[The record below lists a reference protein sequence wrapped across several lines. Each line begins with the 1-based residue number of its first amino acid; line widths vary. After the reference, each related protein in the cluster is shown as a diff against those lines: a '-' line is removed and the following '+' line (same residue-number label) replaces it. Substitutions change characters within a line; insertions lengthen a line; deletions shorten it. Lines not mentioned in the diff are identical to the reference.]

1 MSLRDVKVGDEVVVE
16 ERFRP
21 HRVERV
27 EVSAVGRKY
36 ITAGE
41 HWYNRTDGARQG
53 RKYITAGEHWYNR
66 TDGARQDMPS
76 GLVVAH
82 TVAQWE
88 RREAE
93 AALTGAR
100 RRLCNSNDFS
110 ALTDDEVRDLTAT
123 LTAAAEK
130 MEKKP

>member
-1 MSLRDVKVGDEVVVE
+1 MSLRDVKVGDVVVVE

-36 ITAGE
+36 L
-41 HWYNRTDGARQG
+41 
-53 RKYITAGEHWYNR
+53 TAGEHWYNR

-82 TVAQWE
+82 TVAQWK

-100 RRLCNSNDFS
+100 RRLCNSNDFDH
-110 ALTDDEVRDLTAT
+110 LTDDEVRDLTAT
-123 LTAAAEK
+123 LNAAAEK